1 MTNGGVLGTNA
12 PLRQFHIS
20 SHFMWIMWLHG
31 DKNHSHMTS
40 GCEQSKFLKAFD
52 TPSSDKSGWIN
63 GKNVWNSRW
72 LHSSAI
78 KTTHW
83 QAKQCEIMFLFPFCL
98 LFLLSRLSFTSWPP
112 MFALHTDDIWQD
124 VPNIFVL
131 KTKSNGYTHI
141 YRHRVTYLI
150 LFVVLHR
157 GLMVL
162 SLHRSRCTS
171 FMKSNCSATRTSPT
185 LTQRPQVQNVHEIEQ
200 QHLRYS
206 L

>member
-12 PLRQFHIS
+12 PLRQFHIG

-52 TPSSDKSGWIN
+52 TPSSYKSGWIN

-98 LFLLSRLSFTSWPP
+98 LFLFTT
-112 MFALHTDDIWQD
+112 FLHFTNVCLAHRWYMARCPKYICFKNQKQW
-124 VPNIFVL
+124 V
-131 KTKSNGYTHI
+131 YTHI
-141 YRHRVTYLI
+141 
-150 LFVVLHR
+150 
-157 GLMVL
+157 
-162 SLHRSRCTS
+162 
-171 FMKSNCSATRTSPT
+171 
-185 LTQRPQVQNVHEIEQ
+185 
-200 QHLRYS
+200 
-206 L
+206 